1 MGPLGSGEMLTGT
14 YPFDGDSPVDWLRA
28 EKAAK
33 FIPLA
38 ANLPEVPHVLKEF
51 FERVFAVEPA
61 CGFSGSFTQG
71 FSQSFTHHFHDHAP
85 TIFTIIHP
93 PFS

>member
-1 MGPLGSGEMLTGT
+1 MCGAKSNPTLRTYDDNSQRTTTYVEGLVELGLLKFSFTYQANSERWSGG
-14 YPFDGDSPVDWLRA
+14 YWDN
-28 EKAAK
+28 K
-33 FIPLA
+33 
-38 ANLPEVPHVLKEF
+38 HQQ
-51 FERVFAVEPA
+51 

>member
-1 MGPLGSGEMLTGT
+1 MQSIDQF
-14 YPFDGDSPVDWLRA
+14 FDFMKRREHALV
-28 EKAAK
+28 
-33 FIPLA
+33 
-38 ANLPEVPHVLKEF
+38 NL
-51 FERVFAVEPA
+51 